1 MRMCM
6 HRNVSFREPR
16 TMAFG
21 NIVLQSAGSLSV
33 AILAFIMM
41 ILQTL
46 FFFKRPRLTWYAW
59 SAAGSFS
66 ALLYSAGIFIEYNTP
81 AGPLNRFSGILE
93 FMAIICLVHSIY
105 GFTFSYLGI
114 ESRRYHTIA
123 GIFHGLLLIL
133 LWSTHYIVSQ
143 DFTVRH
149 FMGLASPY
157 VEPALGPLG
166 PFFMLYAAIAGI
178 NSTIIWIRSKHTEP
192 KHRRLFLSGM
202 AFWTLLG
209 IHDGLAAMGLPTFQF
224 LMEYG
229 FLGFAMV
236 VLWVVFDNY
245 SANRAEEKYHVITE
259 FANDCILVIQ
269 DGKAVFNNLAC
280 HKLLSSGAQSSAA
293 VDFFDL
299 LRQDD
304 RTMLLNHYNR
314 LLKGVP
320 ERYPHTFTI
329 DTGKGKERF
338 VEIASNL
345 IQYGD
350 RPAILA
356 IMRDMTEGKR
366 VEAVLRE
373 SEEKYRSMME
383 AMTDFVYI
391 CSSDFRITDMNP
403 FMIRKL
409 GHDFT
414 GEICHKA
421 FYDRG
426 EPCPWCVFDKMT
438 RCQGVESEFV
448 SPKDGRTYTVTHSP
462 IFHRDGSVSRL
473 TISRDITETK
483 HLQHQIL
490 RSERLSAT
498 GQLAGTIA
506 HEINS
511 PLQGITSL
519 LNSIEKTHQID
530 DLLSKKLSLVKDG
543 FMRIHKTVRTLLELN
558 RPGKEIKQPTDVN
571 RVIEDTLE
579 LLKSYIRKH
588 RVGVILNLS
597 PEIPTITASP
607 QQLRQV
613 FMNLIANAVEAIAD
627 ASQSADG
634 GKGMLN
640 TNGKITVCTR
650 LENDAILLQFID
662 TGPGIPEEDVEQI
675 FAPFFTRKREMGMGI
690 GLSLCHGIIED
701 HKGTITVENAPHGG
715 ASFEIV
721 LPLTSTATQS

>member
-1 MRMCM
+1 M
-6 HRNVSFREPR
+6 E
-16 TMAFG
+16 FG
-21 NIVLQSAGSLSV
+21 TIVLQSAGSLSV

-46 FFFKRPRLTWYAW
+46 FFFKRPQLTWYAW

-93 FMAIICLVHSIY
+93 FMAVICLLHCIY

-114 ESRRYHTIA
+114 GSRRYHTIA
-123 GIFHGLLLIL
+123 GIFHGLVLIL
-133 LWSTHYIVSQ
+133 LWSTHYIISQ
-143 DFTVRH
+143 DFTVHH
-149 FMGLASPY
+149 FMGLSSPY
-157 VEPALGPLG
+157 VEPSLGPLG

-178 NSTIIWIRSKHTEP
+178 NSTLIWIRHKHTEP
-192 KHRRLFLSGM
+192 RHRRLFLMGM

-209 IHDGLAAMGLPTFQF
+209 IHDGLAAMGLPAFQF
-224 LMEYG
+224 FMEYG

-245 SANRAEEKYHVITE
+245 SAERAEEKYRLITE

-269 DGKAVFNNLAC
+269 DGKAVFSNPAC
-280 HKLLSSGAQSSAA
+280 HKLLSPGAHSLAA

-299 LRQDD
+299 MGQDD
-304 RTMLLNHYNR
+304 RSMLLNHYNR
-314 LLKGVP
+314 LLNGVP
-320 ERYPHTFTI
+320 EQHPLTFSMGTT
-329 DTGKGKERF
+329 DGEKWV

-345 IQYGD
+345 IQYGN

-356 IMRDMTEGKR
+356 IMRDMTERKR
-366 VEAVLRE
+366 AEAVLRE

-383 AMTDFVYI
+383 AMTDFLYI
-391 CSSDFRITDMNP
+391 CSSDYRITYMNP
-403 FMIRKL
+403 FMIKKL

-414 GEICHKA
+414 GKICHKA
-421 FYDRG
+421 FYDRD
-426 EPCPWCVFDKMT
+426 EPCPWCVFDKMK
-438 RCQGVESEFV
+438 QGQVVESEFV
-448 SPKDGRTYTVTHSP
+448 SPRDERTYTVTHSP
-462 IFHRDGSVSRL
+462 IFHSDGSVSRL

-498 GQLAGTIA
+498 GQLAGIIA

-519 LNSIEKTHQID
+519 LNSIGKTHQVD
-530 DLLSKKLSLVKDG
+530 ELLSKKMNLVKDG
-543 FMRIHKTVRTLLELN
+543 FMRIRNTVRTLSELN
-558 RPGKEIKQPTDVN
+558 RPGKEIKQPTDIN
-571 RVIEDTLE
+571 RVIEDTFE
-579 LLKSYIRKH
+579 LLRSYIRRN

-597 PEIPTITASP
+597 RTIPAITASP
-607 QQLRQV
+607 QQLSQV
-613 FMNLIANAVEAIAD
+613 FMNLIGNAVEAIAG
-627 ASQSADG
+627 ASESVDG
-634 GKGMLN
+634 GKGMAG
-640 TNGKITVCTR
+640 THGRITVNTR
-650 LENDAILLQFID
+650 LENDTIVLQVID
-662 TGPGIPEEDVEQI
+662 TGPGIPEEDLEHI

-701 HKGTITVENAPHGG
+701 HNGSIAVENSPQGG
-715 ASFEIV
+715 ASFEIR
-721 LPLTSTATQS
+721 LPLNSTATQS